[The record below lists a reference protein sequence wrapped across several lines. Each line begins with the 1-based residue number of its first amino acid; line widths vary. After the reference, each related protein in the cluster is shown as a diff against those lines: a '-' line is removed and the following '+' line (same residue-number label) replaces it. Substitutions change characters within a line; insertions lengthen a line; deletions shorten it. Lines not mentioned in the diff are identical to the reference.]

1 MSIPP
6 IKTRGFDIV
15 DNKPRDADFLGITL
29 EIATGM
35 PEMNFV

>member
-15 DNKPRDADFLGITL
+15 GNKPIHADFLGVTL

-35 PEMNFV
+35 PEMNFF